1 MMELRHK
8 WALLPPFW
16 RFPMRRFF
24 GSLAALLLLSLPLA
38 GQDAAS
44 LSPQVKAFVSVEDPV
59 FAVTNVR
66 VVDGAGGMALQDQT
80 VVVSEGRIQ
89 AMGHT
94 SSVQLPPGA
103 MVIDGEGHTLI
114 PGIVGMHDHI
124 FYPAGPGHYNTLEFS
139 APRLYL
145 AAGVTTIRTTGG
157 MEPYAEMGLRG
168 AIRNGE
174 IPGPEMHVTSPY
186 LEGPGAF
193 TLQMH
198 ELESPEEARGMVA
211 YWADTGIDDFK
222 AYTHITKAQLTAA
235 IEEVHARGMKI
246 TGHLCSIG
254 FREAAALG
262 IDNLEHGLVVNTEF
276 FPGKEPDEC
285 PSSGR
290 NRETLLSMEVE
301 GEEIQETIRVLV
313 EAGVAI
319 TSTLPVFEI
328 SVPGRPPVDQDVL
341 DAMAPDA
348 RESYLTRRATIGAS
362 SESTAEAMLAMEMAF
377 ERSFVEAGG
386 LLIAGPDPTGYGGVL
401 PGFGNWREI
410 ELLVEAGF
418 TPLEAIKIATHN
430 GALYLE
436 KLDRIGT
443 LEVGKQ
449 ADMVLIQGDP
459 STDITDIRNVV
470 TVFKQGVG
478 YDSAKLFAT
487 VKGTVGVR

>member
-1 MMELRHK
+1 MRQFSV
-8 WALLPPFW
+8 LLP
-16 RFPMRRFF
+16 
-24 GSLAALLLLSLPLA
+24 ALLLLCPPMA

-44 LSPQVKAFVSVEDPV
+44 LSPQVREFVSVEAPI
-59 FAVTNVR
+59 FAVTHAR
-66 VVDGAGGMALQDQT
+66 LVDGTGAPALENQT
-80 VVVSEGRIQ
+80 VLVSGGQIQ
-89 AMGHT
+89 ADGPA
-94 SSVQLPPGA
+94 SEVQIPAGA
-103 MVIDGEGHTLI
+103 RVIDGNGHTLI

-124 FYPAGPGHYNTLEFS
+124 FYPAGSGHYNTLEYS

-157 MEPYAEMGLRG
+157 MEPYAEMGLRD
-168 AIRNGE
+168 AIREGR

-186 LEGPGAF
+186 LEGHGAF

-198 ELESPEEARGMVA
+198 ELESPEEARRMVA

-222 AYTHITKAQLTAA
+222 AYTNITRAQLAAA
-235 IEEVHARGMKI
+235 IEEIHARGMKI

-285 PSSGR
+285 PSSGA
-290 NRETLLSMEVE
+290 NRQTLLAMDVE
-301 GEEIQETIRVLV
+301 GEEIQETIRILV
-313 EAGVAI
+313 EAGVAV
-319 TSTLPVFEI
+319 TSTLPVYEL
-328 SVPGRPPVDQDVL
+328 SVPGRPPVEQGVL

-348 RESYLTRRATIGAS
+348 LESYLTRRARIGAS
-362 SESTAEAMLAMEMAF
+362 SGSTAGDMLAMEMAF
-377 ERSFVEAGG
+377 ELSFVEAGG
-386 LLIAGPDPTGYGGVL
+386 LLLAGPDPTGYGGVL
-401 PGFGNWREI
+401 PGFGNFREL

-418 TPLEAIKIATHN
+418 SPLETIKIATHN

-459 STDITDIRNVV
+459 STDISHIRNVV
-470 TVFKQGVG
+470 TVFKNGVG
-478 YDSAKLFAT
+478 YDSAKLFAA

>member
-1 MMELRHK
+1 
-8 WALLPPFW
+8 
-16 RFPMRRFF
+16 MRRFSVF
-24 GSLAALLLLSLPLA
+24 LAALLLLCPPIA
-38 GQDAAS
+38 GQDAGS

-59 FAVTNVR
+59 FAVSHVR
-66 VVDGAGGMALQDQT
+66 VVDGRGGPALDNQT
-80 VVVSEGRIQ
+80 VVVSGGRIQ
-89 AMGHT
+89 AMGPASAVRIPT
-94 SSVQLPPGA
+94 GA
-103 MVIDGEGHTLI
+103 MVINGADHTLI

-124 FYPAGPGHYNTLEFS
+124 FYPAGSGHYNTLEFS

-157 MEPYAEMGLRG
+157 MEPYAEMGLRD
-168 AIRNGE
+168 AIREGR
-174 IPGPEMHVTSPY
+174 IPGPDMRVSSPY

-198 ELESPEEARGMVA
+198 ELESPEEARRMVA

-222 AYTHITKAQLTAA
+222 AYTHITRAQLAAA
-235 IEEVHARGMKI
+235 IEEIHARGMKI

-276 FPGKEPDEC
+276 APGKEPDGC
-285 PSSGR
+285 PSSGE
-290 NRETLLSMEVE
+290 NRQTLLSMDVD
-301 GEEIQETIRVLV
+301 GEEIQETIRILV

-319 TSTLPVFEI
+319 TSTLPVYEL
-328 SVPGRPPVDQDVL
+328 SVPGRPPVDQGVL
-341 DAMAPDA
+341 DAMAPVA
-348 RESYLTRRATIGAS
+348 RESYLTRRARIGAS
-362 SESTAEAMLAMEMAF
+362 SGSTSGDMLAMEMAF
-377 ERSFVEAGG
+377 ERAFVEAGG
-386 LLIAGPDPTGYGGVL
+386 LLMAGPDPTGYGGVL
-401 PGFGNWREI
+401 PGFGDFPEI

-436 KLDRIGT
+436 ELDRIGT
-443 LEVGKQ
+443 LEIGKQ

-459 STDITDIRNVV
+459 STEISDIRKVV
-470 TVFKQGVG
+470 TVFKNGVG
-478 YDSAKLFAT
+478 FDSAKLFAA